1 MSNQSAIFGEVFLDA
16 IRQAVREEISA
27 AGNGHKEN
35 GLLTPEE
42 LAGKLKIPISWV
54 YEQSRQNRIPT
65 HRIGRYIRFD
75 LNEVLESQKKADNDE
90 RNQKSQRGKAQSQ
103 GSSESTAQAGQEK
116 ASS

>member
-1 MSNQSAIFGEVFLDA
+1 MSSQSAIFGEVFLDA

-54 YEQSRQNRIPT
+54 YEQSRQNKIPV
-65 HRIGRYIRFD
+65 HRIGRYIRFN
-75 LNEVLESQKKADNDE
+75 LVEVLESQKTNEGHDE

-103 GSSESTAQAGQEK
+103 GPSESTAKAGQEK
-116 ASS
+116 AY